1 MEFFYIC
8 IMKRKIMTI
17 GLIVSLSV
25 LLWVFVSFSD
35 EFSVT
40 LNLPTQVIDV
50 PEQYSV
56 SSVSS
61 SNVSIGLKGTG
72 WQLAP
77 HTMGRDPKFFIPSP
91 LETGE
96 SEVSIRNVLY
106 ANSWLSSTLQL
117 AEIAPEKISIK
128 IENTISKKVGIVPL
142 ISLSYK
148 AGYGLVSPVKIDP
161 DSVLIT
167 GPKSLIDQIIIVNT
181 VGSVQKNLE
190 GQSSTILKINQQNYV
205 QTNIKEC
212 KVDFD
217 VQKIVDKTFED
228 LVIRTKNLP
237 SRYELIL
244 SPTKLSIVLRGGISQ
259 LSKLKNENLNI
270 FVRFEQALTD
280 TSGAITPII
289 EIPDFTSLIDIKPNR
304 LEYIIKK
311 Y

>member
-1 MEFFYIC
+1 
-8 IMKRKIMTI
+8 MTI
-17 GLIVSLSV
+17 GLIGLLSV

-40 LNLPTQVIDV
+40 LNLPTQVVDI
-50 PEQYSV
+50 PEQMSV

-61 SNVSIGLKGTG
+61 NNVSIGLKGTG
-72 WQLAP
+72 WELAP
-77 HTMGRDPKFFIPSP
+77 HTLGRDPSFIIPSP
-91 LETGE
+91 LEAGE
-96 SEVSIRNVLY
+96 NEISIRNALA

-117 AEIAPEKISIK
+117 AEITPEKVIIK
-128 IENTISKKVGIVPL
+128 IENTKSKMVGIVPL

-148 AGYGLVSPVKIDP
+148 AGYGLVSPVNIDP

-167 GPKSLIDQIIIVNT
+167 GPESLIDQISIVNT
-181 VGSVQKNLE
+181 EGSVQRDLE
-190 GQSSTILKINQQNYV
+190 GQSSAILKLDQQTYV
-205 QTNIKEC
+205 QTNISEC
-212 KVDFD
+212 KVDFN
-217 VQKIVDKTFED
+217 VQKIVDKTFDD
-228 LVIRTKNLP
+228 LVISTKNLP

-244 SPTKLSIVLRGGISQ
+244 SPTKLSVVLRGGIGQ
-259 LSKLKNENLNI
+259 LSKLKNENLNV
-270 FVRFEQALTD
+270 FVRFDQALID